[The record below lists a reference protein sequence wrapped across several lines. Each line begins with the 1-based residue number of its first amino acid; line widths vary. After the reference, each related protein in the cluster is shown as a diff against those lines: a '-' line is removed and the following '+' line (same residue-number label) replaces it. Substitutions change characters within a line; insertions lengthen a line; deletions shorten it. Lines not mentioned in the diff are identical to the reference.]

1 MPTVRP
7 LGAMSDAVYLL
18 LRRMRAPLILVI
30 AVFAVCAFGLSRM
43 PGIDVHGNQ
52 APPMTMFDAFYVITY
67 TATTIGFG
75 EVPQPY
81 STQQRAWM
89 TLAIYLVVIVWS
101 YTIFSIMALVQDKAF
116 QTAVRRGRFVY
127 LVQRLREPFY
137 IVCGAGET
145 GWLVCHGLDRLRLRF
160 VVVEL
165 DDERLQQLRLGEFHA
180 DAPMVAADA
189 SQPEVLRQA
198 GIENPFC
205 RGVMAV
211 VNDDSVNQAI
221 AVTVRLM
228 APRVPVLARIR
239 NTETETHVGVF
250 GGDLVINPFERFA
263 ERLGSALTRPQ
274 RYRLREILTG
284 LEEGPLPE
292 PLHPPKGHWI
302 VCGYGRFGHAVAEEL
317 RDVGN
322 TVSVI
327 DQKNFGEGVDVFGT
341 GTDEDS
347 LTRASIQRAVGVVA
361 GNWSDTKNLAIAVAA
376 RDMNPGVFIVTRQ
389 NQNANTALFDCL
401 EGDLPMVPSRIVAQ
415 EFLARITTPLL
426 VRFLN
431 RLPTYSEKA
440 CAALADRLSCVN
452 DNRIPVVWSNR
463 LNLKECEGAVSFFAE
478 GNALTLQQLCV
489 GEREE
494 DAPVKVVVLLVARGR
509 QVFELPKDD
518 FQLRPEDQVLFAG
531 SDRAL
536 RVIVTRLQNVNILD
550 FITSGKTG
558 GGGYLWRWLQARRVA
573 RARLVE
579 RPVDGTP
586 ALSDESVVGAAEG
599 PGAEET

>member
-1 MPTVRP
+1 MAKSDTRVSPARS
-7 LGAMSDAVYLL
+7 LSALSDAVYLL
-18 LRRMRAPLILVI
+18 LRRLRAPLILVI
-30 AVFAVCAFGLSRM
+30 AVFAVCAFGLSLM
-43 PGIDVHGNQ
+43 PGVDAQGNP
-52 APPMTMFDAFYVITY
+52 APPMTMFEAFYVITY

-75 EVPQPY
+75 EVPEPY
-81 STQQRAWM
+81 STPQRAWM

-101 YTIFSIMALVQDKAF
+101 YTIFSIMGLVNDKAF
-116 QTAVRRGRFVY
+116 QSAVRRGRFAL
-127 LVQRLREPFY
+127 LVNRMREPFY

-165 DDERLQQLRLGEFHA
+165 SDERIQQLRLSEFNV
-180 DAPMVAADA
+180 DPPMVPADA
-189 SQPEVLRQA
+189 SKPSVLRQA
-198 GIENPFC
+198 GLESPYC
-205 RGVMAV
+205 RGVMAL
-211 VNDDSVNQAI
+211 VNDDAVNQAI
-221 AVTVRLM
+221 AVTVRLL
-228 APRVPVLARIR
+228 APKVPVLARIR
-239 NTETETHVGVF
+239 DAETETHVGVF

-322 TVSVI
+322 TVSVV
-327 DQKNFGEGVDVFGT
+327 DQKNFGEGGVDVFGT
-341 GTDEDS
+341 GTDEES
-347 LTRASIQRAVGVVA
+347 LTQAGIQRAAGLVA
-361 GNWSDTKNLAIAVAA
+361 GNWSDTKNLAIVVAA
-376 RDMNPGVFIVTRQ
+376 RDMNPSVFIVTRQ

-401 EGDLPMVPSRIVAQ
+401 DGDLPMVPSSIVAR

-440 CAALADRLSCVN
+440 CAALSERLSGVN
-452 DNRIPVVWSNR
+452 NGRVPVIWSNR
-463 LNLKECEGAVSFFAE
+463 LNLKQCDGVVSFLAE
-478 GNALTLQQLCV
+478 GNSLTLGQLLV
-489 GEREE
+489 GERE
-494 DAPVKVVVLLVARGR
+494 DDTSLNVVVLLVARGR

-518 FQLRPEDQVLFAG
+518 FELKAEDQVLFAG

-536 RVIVTRLQNVNILD
+536 RTIVTRLQNVNILD
-550 FITSGKTG
+550 FITSGNTG
-558 GGGYLWRWLQARRVA
+558 GGGYLWRWARDRRQGHTA
-573 RARLVE
+573 QSIGSA
-579 RPVDGTP
+579 P
-586 ALSDESVVGAAEG
+586 
-599 PGAEET
+599 